1 MEIFVGKRIR
11 QFRQEMGFTIEE
23 LAFKAQLHP
32 NYLGDIERGDRN
44 PSLKNLNKI
53 ADGLEQPLAAIF
65 SGNSP
70 MEETIRGVSK
80 IREKSSNYPKPI
92 LPNSFP
98 NKKFAKQIS
107 ESGKLSSQISDV
119 GKLSLNPTTRLNIL
133 SLIKSLTEKFRKR
146 P

>member
-1 MEIFVGKRIR
+1 VSYQGAMPIKR
-11 QFRQEMGFTIEE
+11 
-23 LAFKAQLHP
+23 P